1 MDIPFNIRIFNWI
14 YESGKYLLP
23 LLFVLWLTWLIYV
36 IILRRKRQFL
46 FTSVAFLLF
55 CILSAAFTWSGWHYR
70 MELRDRYAMV
80 SSRVPDWK
88 ECGRNKVYNINLM
101 PADIRREYAKDNY
114 RPRRR
119 SVITQF
125 IWAIL
130 LTPFTFLV
138 QWIFYRKFFRC
149 QKNKSDTD
157 ISVPPENWKDRLA
170 KAGFIAGTIMGC
182 GHFLLIGSATNW
194 LLCSC
199 IPLILPICFAKWRTW
214 RIPAI
219 VLTLLFLWGGVV
231 SCVRDAKRSENL
243 KMIRNMYHDRA
254 GFDFEKVFPPL
265 PDKIAVAKDG
275 ISGMRFKSLYNSD
288 VPYRHFLNSLPAK
301 GFVSLAKESIVWRYN
316 GKTELQKHIIYGEGF
331 YKDLGKGFGA
341 VVEYTGDFCA
351 LYIIRGMG
359 E

>member
-1 MDIPFNIRIFNWI
+1 MDIPFYIKIFNLI

-55 CILSAAFTWSGWHYR
+55 CLLGAAFTWSGWHYR
-70 MELRDRYAMV
+70 MQLRERYAV
-80 SSRVPDWK
+80 VKQETVGGQKIRT
-88 ECGRNKVYNINLM
+88 ENVYNINLM
-101 PADIRREYAKDNY
+101 PDDIRREYAKDEF

-119 SVITQF
+119 GVIAQF
-125 IWAIL
+125 VWVIL

-138 QWIFYRKFFRC
+138 QWLLYRKFFRRK
-149 QKNKSDTD
+149 KNESDTD
-157 ISVPPENWKDRLA
+157 ISVPPEDWKNRLA
-170 KAGFIAGTIMGC
+170 RAGFIAGAIIGI
-182 GHFLLIGSATNW
+182 GHFLLLGSATNW

-199 IPLILPICFAKWRTW
+199 VPLLFPLIWGTWKNW
-214 RIPAI
+214 RIPAL
-219 VLTLLFLWGGVV
+219 VLTLLFLWGGTI
-231 SCVRDAKRSENL
+231 SCVRDIKRSNNL

-265 PDKIAVAKDG
+265 PEKIAVAKDG

-288 VPYRHFLNSLPAK
+288 VPYKHFLNSLPDK
-301 GFVSLAKESIVWRYN
+301 GFVSLAKKSIVWRYN
-316 GKTELQKHIIYGEGF
+316 EKAELKKHIIYGEAF
-331 YKDLGKGFGA
+331 YKDLGNGFGA
-341 VVEYTGDFCA
+341 VAEYHGDFCA

-359 E
+359 G

>member
-1 MDIPFNIRIFNWI
+1 
-14 YESGKYLLP
+14 
-23 LLFVLWLTWLIYV
+23 
-36 IILRRKRQFL
+36 
-46 FTSVAFLLF
+46 
-55 CILSAAFTWSGWHYR
+55 
-70 MELRDRYAMV
+70 
-80 SSRVPDWK
+80 
-88 ECGRNKVYNINLM
+88 
-101 PADIRREYAKDNY
+101 
-114 RPRRR
+114 
-119 SVITQF
+119 
-125 IWAIL
+125 
-130 LTPFTFLV
+130 
-138 QWIFYRKFFRC
+138 
-149 QKNKSDTD
+149 
-157 ISVPPENWKDRLA
+157 
-170 KAGFIAGTIMGC
+170 MGC

-199 IPLILPICFAKWRTW
+199 LPLILPICFAKWRTW

-219 VLTLLFLWGGVV
+219 VLTLFFLWGGAI

-301 GFVSLAKESIVWRYN
+301 GFVSLAKESIVLRYN